1 MKSRYESENIS
12 SGSEQFYSEL
22 DLSDS
27 DLSDDNLSDS
37 DSDNDDQQIKAK
49 AREAVEF
56 PARLMEMH
64 FGQMKNEYAKKVELI
79 RNIKIEIKEELAD
92 VHDENAGLQH
102 QVGFNEGKAEIL
114 ARENE
119 VFSN

>member
-1 MKSRYESENIS
+1 MKCRYESENIS

-27 DLSDDNLSDS
+27 DLSELDLS

-79 RNIKIEIKEELAD
+79 RNIKIEVKEELAD
-92 VHDENAGLQH
+92 VNDENAGLQH

>member
-27 DLSDDNLSDS
+27 DLSELDLS